1 MNSEYFEYQNRGKLL
16 SGKNAIDHIAYE
28 LNNMMCKKPLII
40 TDKMLVK
47 FGHVN
52 ILLKALKEGD
62 IDNPLIYD
70 DVPADSSVEVCNA
83 IASIYRENE
92 CDCLIALG
100 GGSVLDTS
108 KGVNL
113 TLSSG
118 ADNLLDIMGLGI
130 IQRKTVP
137 SIMIPTTSGTGSE
150 ATLVAV
156 IADKLQNVKMEFIS
170 YNLVPDVAILDPRMT
185 LTLPPK
191 LTAATGFDALVHAI
205 EAYTCKQKNPIS
217 DVFAIRAIKFICD
230 NLIRGVVDGKDE
242 DARLALANA
251 SYMAGTAFSNSMV
264 GMVHAIG
271 HALGGVCHIPHGYAM
286 SILLPYCMEYNYDA
300 VGNLYG
306 ELLQY
311 FVGIE
316 ETAVTPRNERGKRC
330 IEEIREMLKKLN
342 EVGGLPIRLRD
353 VNVSKDD
360 FEKIVEN
367 AINDGAAI
375 VNYRNVSKEAVFAIL
390 NQAY

>member
-62 IDNPLIYD
+62 IDNPFIYD

-264 GMVHAIG
+264 GIVHAIG

-342 EVGGLPIRLRD
+342 EVGGLPIRLRE

>member
-28 LNNMMCKKPLII
+28 LNNMMCKNPLII

-62 IDNPLIYD
+62 IDKPLIYD

-83 IASIYRENE
+83 IASIYRDNE

-118 ADNLLDIMGLGI
+118 ANNLLDIMGLGI

-156 IADKLQNVKMEFIS
+156 IADKLKNVKMEFIS

-230 NLIRGVVDGKDE
+230 NLIKAVIDGKDE

-264 GMVHAIG
+264 GIVHAIG
-271 HALGGVCHIPHGYAM
+271 HAIGGVCHVPHGYAM

-306 ELLQY
+306 ELLQC
-311 FVGIE
+311 FIGID
-316 ETAVTPRNERGKRC
+316 ETSKIPIKDRGKSC
-330 IEEIREMLKKLN
+330 IEEIRNMLDKLN
-342 EVGGLPIRLRD
+342 EVGGLPTRLRD
-353 VNVSKDD
+353 VKVSKDD

-375 VNYRNVSKEAVFAIL
+375 VNSRNVSKEAVVDIL
-390 NQAY
+390 NKAY

>member
-1 MNSEYFEYQNRGKLL
+1 MNPEYFEYQNRAKLL
-16 SGKNAIDHIAYE
+16 SGKDAIDHISYE
-28 LNNMMCKKPLII
+28 LNNMMCRKPLII

-47 FGHVN
+47 FGHVK
-52 ILLKALKEGD
+52 ILLKALEEGD
-62 IDNPLIYD
+62 IEKPLIYD
-70 DVPADSSVEVCNA
+70 DVPADSSVDVCNS
-83 IASIYRENE
+83 IASMFRENE

-118 ADNLLDIMGLGI
+118 ADNLLDIMGLGV

-156 IADKLQNVKMEFIS
+156 IANKLKNVKMEFIS

-217 DVFAIRAIKFICD
+217 DVFAIRAIKYICE
-230 NLIRGVVDGKDE
+230 NLVEGVENGKNV
-242 DARLALANA
+242 DARMALANA

-264 GMVHAIG
+264 GIVHAIG
-271 HALGGVCHIPHGYAM
+271 HALGGVCHVPHGYAM
-286 SILLPYCMEYNYDA
+286 SILLPYSMEYNYDV

-311 FVGIE
+311 FIGIE
-316 ETAVTPRNERGKRC
+316 ETAKVPVNERAKRC
-330 IEEIREMLKKLN
+330 IEEVRKMLTKLN
-342 EVGGLPIRLRD
+342 EIGGLPLRLRD
-353 VNVSKDD
+353 VKVSKDD
-360 FEKIVEN
+360 FDKVIEI
-367 AINDGAAI
+367 AINDGAAL
-375 VNYRNVSKEAVFAIL
+375 VNYKNVSREAVRSIL
-390 NQAY
+390 NEAY

>member
-52 ILLKALKEGD
+52 ILVKALKEGD
-62 IDNPLIYD
+62 IDNPFIYD

-264 GMVHAIG
+264 GIVHAIG

-330 IEEIREMLKKLN
+330 IDEIREMLKKLN

>member
-28 LNNMMCKKPLII
+28 LNNMMCKNPLII

-62 IDNPLIYD
+62 IDKPLIYD

-83 IASIYRENE
+83 IASIYRDND

-113 TLSSG
+113 TISSG

-217 DVFAIRAIKFICD
+217 DVFAIRAIKFICE
-230 NLIRGVVDGKDE
+230 NLIKGVVDGKDE
-242 DARLALANA
+242 EARLALANA

-264 GMVHAIG
+264 GIVHAIG
-271 HALGGVCHIPHGYAM
+271 HAIGGVCHVPHGYAM

-316 ETAVTPRNERGKRC
+316 ETAITPSSERGKRC

-353 VNVSKDD
+353 VKVSKDD

-375 VNYRNVSKEAVFAIL
+375 TNYRNVNKEAVLAIL
-390 NQAY
+390 NRAY

>member
-62 IDNPLIYD
+62 IDNPFIYD

-264 GMVHAIG
+264 GIVHAIG

-316 ETAVTPRNERGKRC
+316 ETAITPKHERGKRC

-375 VNYRNVSKEAVFAIL
+375 VNYRNVSKEAVLAIL

>member
-16 SGKNAIDHIAYE
+16 SGKNAIDHIVYE

-62 IDNPLIYD
+62 IDNPFIYD

-264 GMVHAIG
+264 GIVHAIG

-330 IEEIREMLKKLN
+330 IEEIREMLRKLN

-375 VNYRNVSKEAVFAIL
+375 VNYRNVSKEAVLAIL

>member
-156 IADKLQNVKMEFIS
+156 IADTLQNVKMEFIS

-264 GMVHAIG
+264 GIVHAIG

>member
-62 IDNPLIYD
+62 IDNPFIYD

-271 HALGGVCHIPHGYAM
+271 HALGGVCHLPHGYAM

-375 VNYRNVSKEAVFAIL
+375 VNYRNVSKEAVLAIL

>member
-360 FEKIVEN
+360 LDKIVEN